1 MTDSQALGFLLM
13 DTSFAWKCQ
22 GTAEKACQRKT
33 AKRPAP
39 YELESHGRQM
49 SRWALVPGTHLSPD
63 FSLLQ
68 PPWQGSENQAVPGGS
83 HGSSLGAEEAGRE
96 QGRSLQMLLGI
107 QSKRGGPAWS

>member
-1 MTDSQALGFLLM
+1 
-13 DTSFAWKCQ
+13 
-22 GTAEKACQRKT
+22 
-33 AKRPAP
+33 
-39 YELESHGRQM
+39 M

-96 QGRSLQMLLGI
+96 QGPALCKCCLASRAG
-107 QSKRGGPAWS
+107 RGGGPAWR

>member
-1 MTDSQALGFLLM
+1 
-13 DTSFAWKCQ
+13 
-22 GTAEKACQRKT
+22 
-33 AKRPAP
+33 
-39 YELESHGRQM
+39 M

-96 QGRSLQMLLGI
+96 QGRFLQMLLGT
-107 QSKRGGPAWS
+107 QSRRGGGHAWS

>member
-1 MTDSQALGFLLM
+1 
-13 DTSFAWKCQ
+13 
-22 GTAEKACQRKT
+22 
-33 AKRPAP
+33 
-39 YELESHGRQM
+39 M
-49 SRWALVPGTHLSPD
+49 SRRALVPGTQLSPD

-107 QSKRGGPAWS
+107 QSKRGGGPVWSWAHSKSEPRARGS